1 MDSGIRDGS
10 LPCNT
15 DLFVQIL
22 LKLFISIL
30 QNGLPTE
37 KSYHS
42 NKLTSWN
49 EICHTKC
56 CAIHKEG
63 VTLLMVKSI

>member
-1 MDSGIRDGS
+1 MSSWSNEVETAMDSGIRDGS

-37 KSYHS
+37 KVITVVVS
-42 NKLTSWN
+42 NKLTNLSYKVLRN
-49 EICHTKC
+49 T
-56 CAIHKEG
+56 
-63 VTLLMVKSI
+63 